1 MRSSDASKGAPKN
14 GNLADVDPALLA
26 DLRGETSELLSQLI
40 QIDTSNPPG
49 NETAVAEHMAV
60 WFRGHGLDGEVVGQ
74 PAERASFVFRLEGRQ
89 PGPTLLLLAHED
101 VVGANAADWQVP
113 PFSGLIKDG
122 YVWGRGATDIK
133 NLVAA
138 NAVAVRRLAA
148 AGAPFDGTVVYACTA
163 DEERCRGGGIRWL
176 LEHRPDLLRCDYVL
190 NEGDGAYIPS
200 GNRRVFL
207 LQSGEKGTAQFRLIV
222 HGRGGHGSLSQ
233 RHGNTVLAAAR
244 VVEALLA
251 HELPV
256 VVDDSSSDSVELL
269 VADAGL
275 REHLRDAG
283 RSRAALAD
291 LAERHP
297 DLTEVIEPLYGFGFS
312 PTMVQSNSGA
322 VNVFSTQ
329 VVISID
335 CRPLVGHDETEV
347 ESEVRA
353 ALAGVDAEWELE
365 WINVVRGNSSRYP
378 SPLSEAIATVLRR
391 HVPGAEIGY
400 THNAGF
406 TDAHWLRVAFPEV
419 VAYDFEPFVEESC
432 VDVWPRAHGI
442 DERILVRDLAF
453 QAFFAER
460 VALELLGG
468 SS

>member
-1 MRSSDASKGAPKN
+1 MSSGNDSESARKN
-14 GNLADVDPALLA
+14 GTLTNVDPALLD
-26 DLRGETSELLSQLI
+26 DLGRETSELLSQLI

-49 NETAVAEHMAV
+49 NETAVAEFMAA
-60 WFRGHGLDGEVVGQ
+60 WFRGHGLAGEIAGE
-74 PAERASFVFRLEGRQ
+74 PAERASFVLRLEGRQ
-89 PGPTLLLLAHED
+89 PGPTLLLSSHED
-101 VVGANAADWQVP
+101 VVPANAADWQVP

-138 NAVAVRRLAA
+138 NAVVVRRLAA
-148 AGAPFDGTVVYACTA
+148 AGAPFDGSVVYACTA

-176 LEHRPDLLRCDYVL
+176 LEHRSDLLRCDYVL

-200 GNRRVFL
+200 RDRRVFL

-275 REHLRDAG
+275 RERLRDAG
-283 RSRAALAD
+283 RSRAALTE

-297 DLTEVIEPLYGFGFS
+297 DLTEVIEPLYGCGFS
-312 PTMVQSNSGA
+312 PTMVQGNSGA

-329 VVISID
+329 VVISFD